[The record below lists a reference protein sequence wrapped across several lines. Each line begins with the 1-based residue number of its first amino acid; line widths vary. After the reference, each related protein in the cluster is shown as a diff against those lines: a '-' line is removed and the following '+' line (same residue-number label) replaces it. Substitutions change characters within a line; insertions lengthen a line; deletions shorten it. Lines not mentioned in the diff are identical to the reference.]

1 MVGSSIKKSRR
12 AMQLEDIDSDL
23 QLPETL
29 AERAAAVLQHDI
41 LTGRLA
47 PDTKLVISDLADQ
60 YEIGATP
67 IREGLSRL
75 VSCGLVIAIGQRG
88 FRVAQ
93 VSRDDLADIIRMRG
107 LIESEALRLSMKRG
121 GDDWEAGI
129 VASLHRLKRF
139 AARGPEV
146 FRSDIDSFERVHK
159 AFHTAL
165 IAGCG
170 SRRMLEQHSSLY
182 DQTYRYRH
190 RMLEAVPPLDE
201 FCAEHQDLADLAIAR
216 DADRGCD
223 RLRRHFELTLTT
235 LYPESPARKPTK
247 APAHKRR

>member
-1 MVGSSIKKSRR
+1 
-12 AMQLEDIDSDL
+12 MQLESFGTDL

-29 AERAAAVLQHDI
+29 AERAAAILQRDI

-47 PDTKLVISDLADQ
+47 PDTKLVIADLADQ

-75 VSCGLVIAIGQRG
+75 VSCGLVVAIGQRG

-93 VSRDDLADIIRMRG
+93 VSREDLADIIRMRSV
-107 LIESEALRLSMKRG
+107 IESEALRLSMKLG
-121 GDDWEAGI
+121 GDEWEAGI

-139 AARGPEV
+139 AARGQQV
-146 FRSDIDSFERVHK
+146 FRTEIENFERVHK

-190 RMLEAVPPLDE
+190 RMLEAVPPLAE
-201 FCAEHQDLADLAIAR
+201 FCAEHENLADLAIAR
-216 DADRGCD
+216 DAEAGCD
-223 RLRRHFELTLTT
+223 RLRKHFELTLTT
-235 LYPESPARKPTK
+235 LYPDTPAKK
-247 APAHKRR
+247 SAQHERR